1 MAVGKLKEGYFKEAC
16 AEYAKRLGAYCRLK
30 ITELPES
37 RLSDN
42 PSEKEIAAALEN
54 EGKQILTL
62 IPQSAAVIPLCIEGT
77 ELSSEMLAWRL
88 DKLMTEGTSCICF
101 IIGSSY
107 GLSDSVKKRA
117 VLRLSMSPMTF
128 PHRLARVMLLEQI
141 YRSFSILGNGKYHK

>member
-1 MAVGKLKEGYFKEAC
+1 MGKLKESYFKEAC
-16 AEYAKRLGAYCRLK
+16 AEYAKRLGAYCRIK

-77 ELSSEMLAWRL
+77 ELSSEMLARRL

>member
-1 MAVGKLKEGYFKEAC
+1 VGKLKEGYFKEAC

>member
-1 MAVGKLKEGYFKEAC
+1 MGKLKEGYFKEAC